1 MYTVQTSTITAVT
14 VIIVQRVPVRRASPQ
29 QDYCVNI
36 SNEQSLKSAT
46 QITDAHASS
55 GSFLLCTKRHN
66 LPVKGP
72 DKCFHYAVCVE
83 ETHER
88 ADPWIT
94 LAYNDE
100 E

>member
-1 MYTVQTSTITAVT
+1 MTYSTITAVT
-14 VIIVQRVPVRRASPQ
+14 VIIVQRVPARCASPQ
-29 QDYCVNI
+29 RDYWVNI
-36 SNEQSLKSAT
+36 SNEQNLRSAT

-66 LPVKGP
+66 LPVTGP
-72 DKCFHYAVCVE
+72 DKRFHYAACEE

-94 LAYNDE
+94 PAHDDE